1 MFEPHE
7 LRITTYLPQTGHGAG
22 GMTVGMTTSG
32 VIVHHISTGIGVSCD
47 SERSQYANKEK
58 AIQLLERLVQSQ
70 QTRYAPNTS
79 YMETDCYIPQRPVQR
94 TMANKVAMIKEVREK
109 TGSGLRECK
118 NAVDEVI
125 GYSVDFDDVIL
136 KATLLILSQENHR
149 PVVECAMPQGHPTHC
164 GCGGY
169 C

>member
-22 GMTVGMTTSG
+22 GQHVGLTTSG
-32 VIVHHISTGIGVSCD
+32 VIVHHIASGLGVSCD
-47 SERSQYANKEK
+47 SERSQYANKER
-58 AIQLLERLVQSQ
+58 AINVLYGLVGTHQS
-70 QTRYAPNTS
+70 A
-79 YMETDCYIPQRPVQR
+79 YMETDCYIPQPPVQR

-125 GYSVDFDDVIL
+125 GYSVNFDDVIL
-136 KATLLILSQENHR
+136 KATLLILSQENYR
-149 PVVECAMPQGHPTHC
+149 PVLECAMPQGHPTHC